1 MNLLNEKKNV
11 KILLLLK
18 MLVIKNINIVLSF
31 IIFGMLLEILYSKV
45 LVVALG
51 QEQGMIIA
59 VLICF
64 IFGTVSATIYKKIK
78 KSNKN
83 G

>member
-1 MNLLNEKKNV
+1 MNLLNKKKNV
-11 KILLLLK
+11 KILLSLK

-31 IIFGMLLEILYSKV
+31 IIFGMLLEILYSKI

-59 VLICF
+59 VLICI
-64 IFGTVSATIYKKIK
+64 IFGTVSAMIYKKIK